1 MQVLCCCYFPQTW
14 VDEAGSVWMVI
25 MTSAELQSFLSV
37 HLKLG
42 AVVFFFVK
50 LTAVM
55 FPLTKLSVRL
65 FSPVMMMMM
74 KLPPPCTAPL
84 ARRRLA
90 LNNLWL

>member
-1 MQVLCCCYFPQTW
+1 MEGSWIC
-14 VDEAGSVWMVI
+14 VDGYHDLA
-25 MTSAELQSFLSV
+25 LQSFISV

-55 FPLTKLSVRL
+55 CPLTKLSVRL
-65 FSPVMMMMM
+65 FSPVMMM

-84 ARRRLA
+84 ARCRLA